1 MNTTI
6 PTSLQSFP
14 PLSSDFNMVA
24 NPVVSAVS
32 TTVPSYASVV
42 AGTVSVGVASPVL
55 SIVDAGPVSVS
66 ATTTATLAADLASAI
81 DPSVCAVRNRSV
93 PMTINPTAKVGVKSQ
108 SRKPKSIFLDSLAP
122 AEWSGPAK
130 TKKIVKSSQQ
140 VTVDLSAKI
149 GNRVTGKPPVK
160 AGKIVKSL
168 KSLGRSYRRSFKSA
182 ELVVDSDDEEEGAK
196 SERESKADNALPV
209 KDLRD
214 LIDPAFDVRK
224 VIDQAFDNEPKYDIV
239 YFFTKGRKSVRK
251 SVYVV
256 RSKPMDSAKLVALTL
271 VTIKSL

>member
-1 MNTTI
+1 
-6 PTSLQSFP
+6 
-14 PLSSDFNMVA
+14 
-24 NPVVSAVS
+24 
-32 TTVPSYASVV
+32 
-42 AGTVSVGVASPVL
+42 
-55 SIVDAGPVSVS
+55 
-66 ATTTATLAADLASAI
+66 
-81 DPSVCAVRNRSV
+81 
-93 PMTINPTAKVGVKSQ
+93 MTFNPTAKVGAKSQ

-168 KSLGRSYRRSFKSA
+168 KSLGRSKRRSFKSA
-182 ELVVDSDDEEEGAK
+182 ELVVDSDEEEDEVFIISDDEGAK
-196 SERESKADNALPV
+196 SERESKANNALPV

-224 VIDQAFDNEPKYDIV
+224 VIDQAFDNQPKYDIV
-239 YFFTKGRKSVRK
+239 YFFTKGRNSVRK
-251 SVYVV
+251 SVSSPSVHYSSSLNLQV
-256 RSKPMDSAKLVALTL
+256 LVH
-271 VTIKSL
+271 